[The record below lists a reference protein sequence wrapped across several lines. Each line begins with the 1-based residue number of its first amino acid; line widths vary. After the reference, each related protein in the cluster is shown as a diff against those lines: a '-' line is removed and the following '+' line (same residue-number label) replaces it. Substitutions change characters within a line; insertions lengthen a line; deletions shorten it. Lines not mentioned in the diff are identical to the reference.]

1 MRYIML
7 IGVLVLA
14 LGLDLAVFIASTD
27 EALEAF
33 DPYHPSTLVPILA
46 HRGRVA
52 AAGAS
57 ELVRDLVEGFTA
69 PFRARVHRTIPPE
82 PMPH

>member
-1 MRYIML
+1 MRSMIFACL
-7 IGVLVLA
+7 LGPALA
-14 LGLDLAVFIASTD
+14 LGLAVGIA
-27 EALEAF
+27 AF
-33 DPYHPSTLVPILA
+33 GELTASPYHPATCLPM
-46 HRGRVA
+46 VA
-52 AAGAS
+52 DRLEAVATAAS